1 MEENEKNK
9 EDKDAN
15 QEKNINKP
23 QLSFSVLTIHDFK
36 EKNKKTKFTP
46 KSNNRWILVPIKNEN
61 KNKKEVIDSDKKEEK
76 DNNNNDNNKKEEQ
89 KEINDNDL
97 NLEKDKSKE
106 NQNEINVKK
115 EKIKLDEEKVS
126 KTLEKW
132 KNLQKSIKEEISL
145 EELMIEKQKQDS
157 SQLREKFKDYYNVKL
172 QSRYE
177 YEKIKNLYSNDK
189 IIPNKEKEKN

>member
-15 QEKNINKP
+15 QEKNKNNS
-23 QLSFSVLTIHDFK
+23 QLSFSVLTMHEFK

-46 KSNNRWILVPIKNEN
+46 KSNNRWILVPIKKED
-61 KNKKEVIDSDKKEEK
+61 KDKKEVITSDKDKNK
-76 DNNNNDNNKKEEQ
+76 DDNHNKEEQ
-89 KEINDNDL
+89 NKIIDNDS
-97 NLEKDKSKE
+97 NIEKDKTMES
-106 NQNEINVKK
+106 QNEVDVKK
-115 EKIKLDEEKVS
+115 SKINSDEEKVM

-177 YEKIKNLYSNDK
+177 YEKIKNLNSNDK
-189 IIPNKEKEKN
+189 IISNKE

>member
-15 QEKNINKP
+15 QEKNIKIP

-46 KSNNRWILVPIKNEN
+46 KSNNRWILVPIKKEN
-61 KNKKEVIDSDKKEEK
+61 KDKKEVIASDKEEK
-76 DNNNNDNNKKEEQ
+76 NNNNNSNKKEEQ
-89 KEINDNDL
+89 NEIIDNDL
-97 NLEKDKSKE
+97 NIEKDKTKE
-106 NQNEINVKK
+106 NQNEVKAKKSKINS
-115 EKIKLDEEKVS
+115 DEEKVS

-172 QSRYE
+172 QYRYE
-177 YEKIKNLYSNDK
+177 
-189 IIPNKEKEKN
+189 